1 MEPNDLNRTAPEG
14 QFSQEV
20 ENATVPTVKAEETT
34 AVTAPA
40 EEPVAAGS
48 IDFSDEEAAA
58 ASEALENESDE
69 AADISADET
78 GAEENDSLTPEKLAD
93 KNKQEILETFAS
105 LLESKPVG
113 RMRKD
118 VEAIKIAFYKAHK
131 AETAAG
137 RTAFI
142 EAGGDPEQY
151 KPATD
156 ESENRLKDLIAAYR
170 NKRDAYLTELD
181 SSLEK
186 NLKEKRQIIEELK
199 ELTAGSETMGSTFN
213 TFRELQKR
221 WRESGPVPKNDSKDI
236 WETYHLH
243 VENFYNYI
251 KINKELRDLDLKKN
265 YETKLALCEEA
276 ESLLV
281 NESSVIN
288 AFHKLQ
294 KLHEQ
299 WRECGPVASEYKEV
313 LWERFKEAS
322 TKINKA
328 HQEHFDAIKEEQGR
342 NLALKNELC
351 TKAEELAAMPRN
363 SRSEWDKASDE
374 LIEIQKVW
382 KTIGFAPKRD
392 NTRIYERFRAACD
405 KFFEGKRDFFLQV
418 KDQMENNLQAK
429 IALCIA
435 AEALAESDDWKK
447 STDEL
452 IALQKEWKGIGAVSR
467 KQSDAVWKRFR
478 AACDKFFARKSE
490 HYAGLEGKYTD
501 NLNAKKALIEEIRA
515 YTPEEGTSALDA
527 LKEFQRR
534 WGEIGFVPV
543 KEKDALYAEY
553 RELIDA
559 RFAEIRGGEKERKM
573 ERFKARIKEGDGRHV
588 KTERDRLHAR
598 IRQIENDIT
607 LLENNIGF
615 FAKSKN
621 AEAMVEEVRRKI
633 DRSKEEMQTL
643 IEKIRII
650 DAQNEENK

>member
-1 MEPNDLNRTAPEG
+1 M
-14 QFSQEV
+14 
-20 ENATVPTVKAEETT
+20 
-34 AVTAPA
+34 
-40 EEPVAAGS
+40 
-48 IDFSDEEAAA
+48 
-58 ASEALENESDE
+58 
-69 AADISADET
+69 
-78 GAEENDSLTPEKLAD
+78 
-93 KNKQEILETFAS
+93 
-105 LLESKPVG
+105 
-113 RMRKD
+113 
-118 VEAIKIAFYKAHK
+118 
-131 AETAAG
+131 
-137 RTAFI
+137 
-142 EAGGDPEQY
+142 
-151 KPATD
+151 
-156 ESENRLKDLIAAYR
+156 
-170 NKRDAYLTELD
+170 
-181 SSLEK
+181 
-186 NLKEKRQIIEELK
+186 
-199 ELTAGSETMGSTFN
+199 
-213 TFRELQKR
+213 
-221 WRESGPVPKNDSKDI
+221 
-236 WETYHLH
+236 
-243 VENFYNYI
+243 
-251 KINKELRDLDLKKN
+251 
-265 YETKLALCEEA
+265 
-276 ESLLV
+276 
-281 NESSVIN
+281 
-288 AFHKLQ
+288 
-294 KLHEQ
+294 
-299 WRECGPVASEYKEV
+299 
-313 LWERFKEAS
+313 
-322 TKINKA
+322 
-328 HQEHFDAIKEEQGR
+328 
-342 NLALKNELC
+342 
-351 TKAEELAAMPRN
+351 
-363 SRSEWDKASDE
+363 
-374 LIEIQKVW
+374 
-382 KTIGFAPKRD
+382 
-392 NTRIYERFRAACD
+392 
-405 KFFEGKRDFFLQV
+405 
-418 KDQMENNLQAK
+418 
-429 IALCIA
+429 CIA

-490 HYAGLEGKYTD
+490 YYAGLEGKYTD

>member
-1 MEPNDLNRTAPEG
+1 MNRTTPEG
-14 QFSQEV
+14 SFGQEA
-20 ENATVPTVKAEETT
+20 ENATVPTAQAVEET
-34 AVTAPA
+34 AVERNTG
-40 EEPVAAGS
+40 EV
-48 IDFSDEEAAA
+48 DFSDEDAAV
-58 ASEALENESDE
+58 ASQALENESDE
-69 AADISADET
+69 AADTAHDEPHAVET
-78 GAEENDSLTPEKLAD
+78 DSLTPEKLAD
-93 KNKQEILETFAS
+93 KSKQEILDIFAS
-105 LLESKPVG
+105 LLESKPAQH
-113 RMRKD
+113 MRKD

-131 AETAAG
+131 AETAAH
-137 RTAFI
+137 RASFI
-142 EAGGDPEQY
+142 EAGGNPDEY
-151 KPATD
+151 KPLTD
-156 ESENRLKDLIAAYR
+156 DGENRLKELIASYR
-170 NKRDAYLTELD
+170 EKRDAYLRELD

-186 NLKEKRQIIEELK
+186 NLKEKRRIIEELK
-199 ELTAGSETMGSTFN
+199 ELTAGSETMGNTFN
-213 TFRELQKR
+213 AFRELQRR

-299 WRECGPVASEYKEV
+299 WRECGPVAAEYKEV

-328 HQEHFDAIKEEQGR
+328 HQEHFDAIKEEQER
-342 NLALKNELC
+342 NLSLKNELC
-351 TKAEELAAMPRN
+351 TKAEELAAMPRS
-363 SRSEWDKASDE
+363 SRSEWDKASEE

-405 KFFEGKRDFFLQV
+405 RFFEGKRDFFLQV

-435 AEALAESDDWKK
+435 AEALSESDDWKK

-452 IALQKEWKGIGAVSR
+452 IALQKEWKEIGAVSR

-478 AACDKFFARKSE
+478 AACDRFFARKSE
-490 HYAGLEGKYTD
+490 HYAGLESKYTE

-515 YTPEEGTSALDA
+515 YTPEEGASVLDA
-527 LKEFQRR
+527 LKDFQRR

-559 RFAEIRGGEKERKM
+559 RFAEMRGGERERKM

-588 KTERDRLHAR
+588 RTERDRLHAR

-633 DRSKEEMQTL
+633 DRSKEEIRTL
-643 IEKIRII
+643 MEKIRII

>member
-1 MEPNDLNRTAPEG
+1 MEPNDLNRTTPEG
-14 QFSQEV
+14 SFGQEA
-20 ENATVPTVKAEETT
+20 ENATVPTAQAVEET
-34 AVTAPA
+34 AVERNTG
-40 EEPVAAGS
+40 EV
-48 IDFSDEEAAA
+48 DFSDEDAAV
-58 ASEALENESDE
+58 ASQALENESDE
-69 AADISADET
+69 AADTAHDEPHAVET
-78 GAEENDSLTPEKLAD
+78 DSLTPEKLAD
-93 KNKQEILETFAS
+93 KSKQEILDIFAS
-105 LLESKPVG
+105 LLESKPAQH
-113 RMRKD
+113 MRKD

-131 AETAAG
+131 AETAAH
-137 RTAFI
+137 RASFI
-142 EAGGDPEQY
+142 EAGGNPDEY
-151 KPATD
+151 KPLTD
-156 ESENRLKDLIAAYR
+156 DGENRLKELIASYR
-170 NKRDAYLTELD
+170 EKRDAYLRELD

-186 NLKEKRQIIEELK
+186 NLKEKRRIIEELK
-199 ELTAGSETMGSTFN
+199 ELTAGSETMGNTFN
-213 TFRELQKR
+213 AFRELQRR

-299 WRECGPVASEYKEV
+299 WRECGPVAAEYKEV

-328 HQEHFDAIKEEQGR
+328 HQEHFDAIKEEQER
-342 NLALKNELC
+342 NLSLKNELC
-351 TKAEELAAMPRN
+351 TKAEELAAMPRS
-363 SRSEWDKASDE
+363 SRSEWDKASEE

-405 KFFEGKRDFFLQV
+405 RFFEGKRDFFLQV

-435 AEALAESDDWKK
+435 AEALSESDDWKK

-452 IALQKEWKGIGAVSR
+452 IALQKEWKEIGAVSR

-478 AACDKFFARKSE
+478 AACDRFFARKSE
-490 HYAGLEGKYTD
+490 HYAGLESKYTE

-515 YTPEEGTSALDA
+515 YTPEEGASVLDA
-527 LKEFQRR
+527 LKDFQRR

-559 RFAEIRGGEKERKM
+559 RFAEMRGGERERKM

-588 KTERDRLHAR
+588 RTERDRLHAR

-633 DRSKEEMQTL
+633 DRSKEEIRTL
-643 IEKIRII
+643 MEKIRII

>member
-1 MEPNDLNRTAPEG
+1 
-14 QFSQEV
+14 
-20 ENATVPTVKAEETT
+20 
-34 AVTAPA
+34 
-40 EEPVAAGS
+40 
-48 IDFSDEEAAA
+48 
-58 ASEALENESDE
+58 
-69 AADISADET
+69 
-78 GAEENDSLTPEKLAD
+78 
-93 KNKQEILETFAS
+93 
-105 LLESKPVG
+105 
-113 RMRKD
+113 
-118 VEAIKIAFYKAHK
+118 
-131 AETAAG
+131 
-137 RTAFI
+137 
-142 EAGGDPEQY
+142 
-151 KPATD
+151 
-156 ESENRLKDLIAAYR
+156 
-170 NKRDAYLTELD
+170 
-181 SSLEK
+181 
-186 NLKEKRQIIEELK
+186 
-199 ELTAGSETMGSTFN
+199 
-213 TFRELQKR
+213 
-221 WRESGPVPKNDSKDI
+221 
-236 WETYHLH
+236 
-243 VENFYNYI
+243 
-251 KINKELRDLDLKKN
+251 
-265 YETKLALCEEA
+265 
-276 ESLLV
+276 
-281 NESSVIN
+281 
-288 AFHKLQ
+288 
-294 KLHEQ
+294 
-299 WRECGPVASEYKEV
+299 
-313 LWERFKEAS
+313 
-322 TKINKA
+322 
-328 HQEHFDAIKEEQGR
+328 
-342 NLALKNELC
+342 
-351 TKAEELAAMPRN
+351 MPRN